1 MSGPESR
8 APGASTAES
17 PAPELPAALGAMAA
31 QVARLTRLRRGE
43 RRDVERELRSHF
55 AEAIAAGRTAQQALD
70 TFGDP
75 KTSAR
80 DLRRAAIAKRSPLDR
95 AFMQALRLT
104 GGATAALVLLYATFA
119 AYLQLKSPAVKVD
132 ALAAMRDRLAVPAT
146 PEDDAWPLYRQAF
159 LALGLGVDDAKRQ
172 SKGAEAIGAT
182 PMPGAPEWTAAVEWA
197 ELPEHRA
204 ALDVLRAAAAR
215 PVFGY
220 PVAGALGEIDAR
232 LFGTDAV
239 QHMAELIATRDDPTR
254 FPLLGILLP
263 QLASARHAARFL
275 AVDAMRGA
283 EAGDGDRFV
292 ADIEAMMRMSVHV
305 SDGRVLIGDLV
316 GMAVRGLAIERAMAA
331 LEWKPDLLDGA
342 QLARLQRAFECVP
355 SALGYL
361 ELGTDRLMWLDVEQ
375 RLYTDD
381 GGGNG
386 WFRLDWDTLRPL
398 VTTMDSIDLGHDRH
412 AEGALHAASLAAATL
427 SGPAAALIVADR
439 RTTHD
444 FIEEWATRME
454 KASALPLRERAVAEA
469 IELEFNAAIA
479 AAPVKLLLP
488 RLLMPS
494 FGKAATQFAVDRA
507 RREAAATV
515 CAVLRFRADVGTW
528 PRRPEDLVPTY
539 LSSVPL
545 DPWTDA
551 PIHMATD
558 TDGFRMW
565 STGEDGRDDGGVPDA
580 RDDAAWGGPR
590 ATTLPLR
597 RDDRSPANWADEIP
611 RIDWVWFAPRGQ
623 LTRWVEAP

>member
-1 MSGPESR
+1 
-8 APGASTAES
+8 
-17 PAPELPAALGAMAA
+17 
-31 QVARLTRLRRGE
+31 
-43 RRDVERELRSHF
+43 
-55 AEAIAAGRTAQQALD
+55 
-70 TFGDP
+70 
-75 KTSAR
+75 
-80 DLRRAAIAKRSPLDR
+80 
-95 AFMQALRLT
+95 
-104 GGATAALVLLYATFA
+104 
-119 AYLQLKSPAVKVD
+119 
-132 ALAAMRDRLAVPAT
+132 
-146 PEDDAWPLYRQAF
+146 
-159 LALGLGVDDAKRQ
+159 
-172 SKGAEAIGAT
+172 
-182 PMPGAPEWTAAVEWA
+182 MPGAPEWTAAVEWA

-220 PVAGALGEIDAR
+220 PVAGALGEFDAP
-232 LFGTDAV
+232 LFGSDAV
-239 QHMAELIATRDDPTR
+239 QHMNELIATRDDPTR

-263 QLASARHAARFL
+263 HLASARHAARFL

-283 EAGDGDRFV
+283 EVGDGDRFV
-292 ADIEAMMRMSVHV
+292 ADIEAMVRMSVHL

-316 GMAVRGLAIERAMAA
+316 GMAIRGLAIERAMAA

-355 SALGYL
+355 PVFGYL
-361 ELGTDRLMWLDVEQ
+361 DLGTDRLMWLDVEQ

-381 GGGNG
+381 GRGNG
-386 WFRLDWDTLRPL
+386 WFRLDRDTLLPL
-398 VTTMDSIDLGHDRH
+398 MATSHGVGVHDRH
-412 AEGALHAASLAAATL
+412 AESTLHAASLAAATL
-427 SGPAAALIVADR
+427 SGPAAALMVADR
-439 RTTHD
+439 RTTHG

-454 KASALPLRERAVAEA
+454 KASALPLREHAVADA
-469 IELEFNAAIA
+469 MELEFHAAIA
-479 AAPVKLLLP
+479 AAPVNLLLP

-494 FGKAATQFAVDRA
+494 FGKAVTNFAVDRA
-507 RREAAATV
+507 RRDAASTV

-580 RDDAAWGGPR
+580 RDDAAWGGPQ

-597 RDDRSPANWADEIP
+597 RDDRSPANWAYEIP
-611 RIDWVWFAPRGQ
+611 RIDWVWYAPRGN
-623 LTRWVEAP
+623 LDRWTKD

>member
-1 MSGPESR
+1 MSGPDSR
-8 APGASTAES
+8 APGAPAPEA

-31 QVARLTRLRRGE
+31 QVARLTRLRRAE

-104 GGATAALVLLYATFA
+104 GGAIAALVLLYATFA
-119 AYLQLKSPAVKVD
+119 AYLSLKSPSVHVD
-132 ALAAMRDRLAVPAT
+132 TLAAMRDRLAVPAT

-220 PVAGALGEIDAR
+220 PVAGALGEVDAP

-239 QHMAELIATRDDPTR
+239 QHMNELIATRDDPTR

-263 QLASARHAARFL
+263 HLASARHAARFL

-283 EAGDGDRFV
+283 EVGDGDRFV
-292 ADIEAMMRMSVHV
+292 ADIEAMMRMSVHL

-316 GMAVRGLAIERAMAA
+316 GMAIRGLAIERAMAA

-355 SALGYL
+355 PALGQL
-361 ELGTDRLMWLDVEQ
+361 DLGTDRLMWLDVEQ

-381 GGGNG
+381 GRGNG
-386 WFRLDWDTLRPL
+386 WFRLDRDTLLPL
-398 VTTMDSIDLGHDRH
+398 MATSHGVGVHDRH
-412 AEGALHAASLAAATL
+412 ADSTLHAASLAAATL
-427 SGPAAALIVADR
+427 SGPAAALMVADR
-439 RTTHD
+439 QTTHD

-454 KASALPLRERAVAEA
+454 KASALPLREHAVADA
-469 IELEFNAAIA
+469 MELEFHAAIA
-479 AAPVKLLLP
+479 AAPVNLLLP

-494 FGKAATQFAVDRA
+494 FGKAATNFAVDRA

-515 CAVLRFRADVGTW
+515 CAVLRFRADAGTW

-558 TDGFRMW
+558 ADGFRMW

-597 RDDRSPANWADEIP
+597 RDDRSPSNWADEIP